1 MTDLA
6 ITATGVVAG
15 ANSTQSD
22 GILGETVTAGQA
34 IYKQLATSKWFKAD
48 SNATTPAEAKTPGG
62 IALNGGAVNQP
73 VRVHKSGDITL
84 PGAAMAPGAAFYLS
98 DTAGGICPF
107 ADVGSG
113 ETVAQIG
120 IAKSA
125 TVLAVDIQLP
135 GVTL

>member
-15 ANSTQSD
+15 ANSTQAD

-34 IYKQLATSKWFKAD
+34 IFKKLADSKWYKAD
-48 SNATTPAEAKTPGG
+48 SNGTTPAEIKQPGG
-62 IALNGGAVNQP
+62 IALNGGAINQP
-73 VRVHKSGDITL
+73 VRIHKSGDITL
-84 PGAAMAPGAAFYLS
+84 AGATMAPGAAFYLS

-125 TVLAVDIQLP
+125 TVLMVDIQLP
-135 GVTL
+135 GISL